1 MLLPPIFLQDN
12 PYSIPCRV
20 RVVAVFWTIDGD
32 KGGKNRGCFQIECKG
47 TKKFWNMQINE
58 RFF

>member
-1 MLLPPIFLQDN
+1 MLLPPTFPQDN

-32 KGGKNRGCFQIECKG
+32 KGGKMEGIFKSSAKVRRNFGICK
-47 TKKFWNMQINE
+47 
-58 RFF
+58 